1 MADETVDLNFI
12 GAQLGKLLDGQRE
25 TNERLGELENG
36 MSELQMAVAATRAD
50 LSIVKDGVAKIAET
64 QQSHGARL
72 NGIDSRLAII
82 EKHTGLVKA

>member
-50 LSIVKDGVAKIAET
+50 LRMAWPRSRRRSKATA
-64 QQSHGARL
+64 HGL
-72 NGIDSRLAII
+72 
-82 EKHTGLVKA
+82 TGSTAD